1 MTRRLWTRQLGIC
14 AIAGA
19 AIGLCSCATIE
30 NGTTDEI
37 YILSQPP
44 GARVSVSFS
53 EAFCITPCKIDAAR
67 KDDFTVS
74 LDKEGYDSQSI
85 DVKSRSTASATTI
98 SRDITPDYV
107 GRVIDV
113 QGGANL
119 IHVPNP
125 IIVKL
130 DKTAPGQ

>member
-1 MTRRLWTRQLGIC
+1 MPAPLAVAALGL
-14 AIAGA
+14 G
-19 AIGLCSCATIE
+19 GCATIE

-37 YILSQPP
+37 YVLSQPP
-44 GARVSVSFS
+44 GARVSLSYS
-53 EAFCITPCKIDAAR
+53 EAFCVTPCKIDAPR
-67 KDDFTVS
+67 KDEFSVS
-74 LDKEGYDSQSI
+74 LDKDGYDSQTI
-85 DVKSRSTASATTI
+85 TVKTRSTAPAAAT
-98 SRDITPDYV
+98 SKDITPDYV

-130 DKTAPGQ
+130 DKTAPSQ